1 MSKQAAASPLNGIG
15 GDEVYPGAET
25 IYRGIPASP
34 GIAIGKSLLLK
45 NESQDVISLRLLPV
59 EQRQAECERYHNAVQ
74 SCLAELRETYRIA
87 EREIGN
93 VASILESYELIL
105 CDESINETIQRRID
119 EGFPAENAVLAEYDS
134 HRNLFKTA
142 KDPILRERAL
152 DLENV
157 KDRLILAL
165 HNRQLS
171 HTIARNAIV
180 IAPSIIPQD
189 VILFHEGEIL
199 AYVTEVGGIAS
210 HSSILARSLGIP
222 AVIGVKNLTNH
233 LLAET
238 MVIVDG
244 HEGVLI
250 TNPRLET
257 LHLYE
262 SKLLESREQH
272 IRLSELRDQH
282 AETSDN
288 HRITLMANVDSPDEV
303 STSMQMGAEGIGLVR
318 TEMLI
323 IRLDRFPDEDEQT
336 DWYSSIAER
345 AYPHPVT
352 LRAFD
357 IGTDKFVSGLPHERN
372 PSLGIRGVRFL
383 LSRPDIYRRQLLAV
397 LRASRHK
404 NVRFMIPMVT
414 RMSEIED
421 SLDLL
426 EQAKRQLHDQGVDY
440 DQNIPVGIMIETP
453 AAALLSDKLARMVS
467 FFSIGT
473 NDLTQYTLAAD
484 RTSDLVSGIYDS
496 FNPAVLKLMKQ
507 SVDAGRDHNISVSVC
522 GEFAGHSAAT
532 ELLIG
537 MGVDVLSVNAPLLP
551 ELKSRIIQSSYS
563 RSLQIFEQAMCCE
576 RPSDVRKT
584 VAAIK
589 HGF

>member
-1 MSKQAAASPLNGIG
+1 MSQETTGAPDEGKRGDNGSSFGEILF
-15 GDEVYPGAET
+15 
-25 IYRGIPASP
+25 RGIPASP
-34 GIAIGKSLLLK
+34 GIAIATCIVLK
-45 NESQDVISLRLLPV
+45 NQAQDVISLNLIPAERRDDERL
-59 EQRQAECERYHNAVQ
+59 RYHSAVQ
-74 SCLAELRETYRIA
+74 TCLDELQATYRIA

-105 CDESINETIQRRID
+105 KDWTINEAIERRIV
-119 EGFPAENAVLAEYDS
+119 EGFPAENAVLAEYDAS
-134 HRNLFKTA
+134 RNLFKAA
-142 KDPILRERAL
+142 KDPMLRERAMDL
-152 DLENV
+152 DNV
-157 KDRLILAL
+157 KDRLIVAL
-165 HNRQLS
+165 HNRELT

-222 AVIGVKNLTNH
+222 AVIGVKNLTAH
-233 LLAET
+233 LNGGCT
-238 MVIVDG
+238 VIVDG
-244 HEGVLI
+244 HEGTLI
-250 TNPRLET
+250 ANPGPET

-262 SKLLESREQH
+262 AKLLESREQH
-272 IRLSELRDQH
+272 RRLAELRDHVSQ
-282 AETSDN
+282 TTDN
-288 HRITLMANVDSPDEV
+288 HRITLMANVDSPEEV
-303 STSMQMGAEGIGLVR
+303 ASAISMGAEGIGLVR

-323 IRLDRFPDEDEQT
+323 IRLDRFPDEDEQLE
-336 DWYSSIAER
+336 WYSSMAER
-345 AYPHPVT
+345 AYPHPIT

-357 IGTDKFVSGLPHERN
+357 IGTDKFVSGLPHEKN

-383 LSRPDIYRRQLLAV
+383 LSRPDIFRKQLRAV
-397 LRASRHK
+397 LRASKHK

-414 RMSEIED
+414 RVSEIED
-421 SLDLL
+421 SLALL
-426 EQAKRQLHDQGVDY
+426 RECREALREQSEDFDEY
-440 DQNIPVGIMIETP
+440 MPVGIMIETP
-453 AAALLSDKLARMVS
+453 AAALLADKLADMVN

-507 SVDAGRDHNISVSVC
+507 SIDAARSKNLSVSVC

-537 MGVDVLSVNAPLLP
+537 MGVDVLSVNVPLLP

-563 RSLQIFEQAMCCE
+563 RSLQIFEEAMCCE
-576 RPSDVRKT
+576 RPSEVRKK

-589 HGF
+589 QA